1 MNDFYQTSFLFHD
14 WYHLLGQ
21 GRLDGAFCDYTL
33 DDKLK
38 FLQKVYDA
46 GVRNIEMES
55 VCFAAMCNRAGV
67 PAAVLCVTLLDRLKG
82 DQVELAPELH
92 EDYQMRPPRLVAKF
106 IKKTLEES
114 NGTGCSLRKRQK
126 AN

>member
-1 MNDFYQTSFLFHD
+1 MYFCHI
-14 WYHLLGQ
+14 LGQ

-33 DDKLK
+33 EDKLE

-55 VCFAAMCNRAGV
+55 VCFASMCKRAGV
-67 PAAVLCVTLLDRLKG
+67 SAAILCVTLLDRLKG
-82 DQVELAPELH
+82 DQVELTPEMH

-106 IKKTLEES
+106 IKKTLEQK
-114 NGTGCSLRKRQK
+114 NGTACSQRKRQT

>member
-1 MNDFYQTSFLFHD
+1 MNDLTSFLFHD
-14 WYHLLGQ
+14 CYHLSGQ
-21 GRLDGAFCDYTL
+21 GRLDGAFCSYTL

-38 FLQKVYDA
+38 FLQKIYDA

-114 NGTGCSLRKRQK
+114 NGAGCSLRKRHK

>member
-1 MNDFYQTSFLFHD
+1 MIFYHTYFLFHN
-14 WYHLLGQ
+14 WYHLSGQ

-38 FLQKVYDA
+38 FLQKIYDA
-46 GVRNIEMES
+46 GVRNIEMEC

-67 PAAVLCVTLLDRLKG
+67 AAAILCVTLLDRLKG
-82 DQVELAPELH
+82 DQVVLAPELH

-106 IKKTLEES
+106 IKKSLEES